1 MTWNTQA
8 QMEDCK
14 YILYKTSDTHSRN
27 SIKSWNLGIVLI
39 SVDPQTAADERAVVM
54 VTMVDVEGS
63 VRDTQWQMQLEP
75 TVYT

>member
-1 MTWNTQA
+1 M
-8 QMEDCK
+8 
-14 YILYKTSDTHSRN
+14 YKTSDTHSRN